1 MREGKIVG
9 ELTASEASQEK
20 VMKYI
25 MTQQE
30 GMEQ

>member
-1 MREGKIVG
+1 MRDGKVVG
-9 ELTASEASQEK
+9 EMPASEASQEK

-30 GMEQ
+30 VIQ